1 MTEPTRLIADPFSG
15 GTALASRSSCFHV
28 IVMGVSGSGKTT
40 VAEGLAREFDAEMIE
55 GDEHHP
61 KANVEKMRASIPLTD
76 EDRRPWL
83 ETLADLHRDRHDRGQ
98 RTILACSALRRSYRD
113 ALREPVPPS
122 ESFVVALD
130 ADEATLRE
138 RMKTRK
144 GHFMPPS
151 LLRSQLD
158 TLEPLGPDED
168 GVRVPIDGTP
178 DEIVAAALRLLG
190 EKAHGHAQ

>member
-1 MTEPTRLIADPFSG
+1 
-15 GTALASRSSCFHV
+15 V

-40 VAEGLAREFDAEMIE
+40 VAEALAREFDAEMIE

-61 KANVEKMRASIPLTD
+61 KANVEKMRAGIPLTD

-83 ETLADLHRDRHDRGQ
+83 ETLADLLRDRHDRGR

-130 ADEATLRE
+130 ADEETLRE

-151 LLRSQLD
+151 LLESQLA
-158 TLEPLGPDED
+158 TLEPLED
-168 GVRVPIDGTP
+168 NEQGETIDAGRPAETVVSDAVRSVDGF
-178 DEIVAAALRLLG
+178 VRA
-190 EKAHGHAQ
+190 